1 MPTAQRRVKI
11 FTAFALLILLFSAN
25 AWIIYRQLRV
35 QIANDVWVSHTQ
47 SVLFKLN
54 LTESLLKDAETG
66 QRGFLYTGRE
76 SYLVPYDSALMQ
88 IDQHLAQLGALVAD
102 NPAQS
107 ARVSELRRLSGLKL
121 NELTRTINLYKS
133 GHPDHAKAIVLS
145 GAGIDLMGQVRA
157 LVDRMIQEE
166 NGLSSLR
173 TEKYETSIKVTVVSI
188 FATNLFGL
196 VCLSSVIYL
205 MLQQAELK
213 DRYSRQMEEREQWF
227 RSILTSAGDGVLVT
241 NTEGLVNFANSVA
254 EEIIGAKLTMIK
266 GKPIE
271 QVFRIVNEY
280 TRKPVDNP
288 AKIVIERGVVIG
300 LANHTLL
307 QKADG
312 TYVAIE
318 DSAAPIRDTNGK
330 LVGVVMVFRDAT
342 EKRQSAELMRK
353 TEKLAAAARLA
364 ATVSHE
370 INNPLE
376 AIGNLL
382 YLARRS
388 EGLPPSVATDLD
400 LAQQELERISHITKQ
415 TLGFYRET
423 NEPDQIQI
431 PPLIDSV
438 LNIHS
443 NKFKAKSI
451 TIKREYSDC
460 PPIRGMSGELKQVL
474 ANLVSNAADA
484 VPHGGMIRVQAGCI
498 EDDSGKTVEMIV
510 EDDGPGIAP
519 EHMERIFE
527 PFFTTKKDIG
537 TGLGLWVSKEIVS
550 RHGGSIEVLSGVK
563 DASIGA
569 AFRVTLP
576 ITDSSL

>member
-47 SVLFKLN
+47 SVLFELN

-133 GHPDHAKAIVLS
+133 GHPDQAKAIVLS

-254 EEIIGAKLTMIK
+254 EEIIGAKLNMIK

-443 NKFKAKSI
+443 NKFKAKNI

-550 RHGGSIEVLSGVK
+550 RHGGSIEVLSRVK